1 MITPNNLRYALMD
14 GDKEKYDELLNDL
27 KIKQTVLKNQINTKI
42 GVECTRLENL
52 VNAVKDIF
60 HSVILC
66 GDILDLEIPDLK
78 LEESAAQ
85 RRNQP
90 G

>member
-42 GVECTRLENL
+42 GVERTRLENL

-66 GDILDLEIPDLK
+66 GDILDLKIPDLK